1 MLDFYRVASLFTPE
15 ELQARAAAR
24 AFLEAEAA
32 PHIADWW
39 EQGIFPRHLVPQLGE
54 LGMIGAN
61 MPVEHGGGGASNTA
75 HGLIM
80 YELERIDSGLRSFA
94 SVQTGLVMYPILT
107 YGSES
112 QVRQY
117 LPGIARGELVGC
129 FALTEHDGG
138 SDPASMRT
146 TARRD
151 GGGDYVIDGAKM
163 WISYGNIADFV
174 LVWARGE
181 TGIMGFIV
189 PAGTPGLTANPVKR
203 KMSLRA
209 SDTSELVFDSV
220 RIPASHRLP
229 GAEGLSAPLSCLTQA
244 RFGIAWG
251 VLGALE
257 AVYSEALK
265 FAGSRVT
272 FGKPIAARQLV
283 QAKLVKMVSD
293 HTRGLLMAWRLA
305 RLKDEG
311 ALDYSQVSLAKRDN
325 VRAALEG
332 ARAARDILGGPG
344 ITLDHAAIRHMLNLE
359 TVDTYEGT
367 YDVHTLIVGR
377 KLTGHQAL
385 G

>member
-15 ELQARAAAR
+15 EMQVRAAAR

-32 PHIADWW
+32 PHVADWW
-39 EQGIFPRHLVPQLGE
+39 ERGLFPRHLVPKLGE

-61 MPVEHGGGGASNTA
+61 MPVEHGGGGASNAA

-94 SVQTGLVMYPILT
+94 SVQTGLIMYPILA
-107 YGSES
+107 YGSDS
-112 QVRQY
+112 QVRRY
-117 LPGIARGELVGC
+117 LPGVARGDLVGC

-138 SDPASMRT
+138 SDPAAMSA

-151 GGGDYVIDGAKM
+151 GGHYVIDGAKM
-163 WISYGNIADFV
+163 WISYGNIADFA

-189 PAGTPGLTANPVKR
+189 PAGTPGLAANPVKR

-209 SDTSELVFDSV
+209 SDTSELVFDGARV
-220 RIPASHRLP
+220 PASHRLP

-244 RFGIAWG
+244 RYGIAWG
-251 VLGALE
+251 ALGALE
-257 AVYSEALK
+257 AVYSEALE
-265 FAGSRVT
+265 FSASRVT

-283 QAKLVKMVSD
+283 QAKLVKMLGD

-344 ITLDHAAIRHMLNLE
+344 ITLDHAAIRHMLNME

>member
-39 EQGIFPRHLVPQLGE
+39 EQGVFPRHLVPQLGE

-61 MPVEHGGGGASNTA
+61 MPMEHGGGGASNTA

-94 SVQTGLVMYPILT
+94 SVQTGLIMYPILT
-107 YGSES
+107 YGSDS

-117 LPGIARGELVGC
+117 LPGVARGELAGC

-209 SDTSELVFDSV
+209 SDTSELVFDGV
-220 RIPASHRLP
+220 RVPASHRLP
-229 GAEGLSAPLSCLTQA
+229 GAEGPLRAPLVPDTGA
-244 RFGIAWG
+244 VRHR
-251 VLGALE
+251 LGRTRR
-257 AVYSEALK
+257 
-265 FAGSRVT
+265 AG
-272 FGKPIAARQLV
+272 G
-283 QAKLVKMVSD
+283 
-293 HTRGLLMAWRLA
+293 GL
-305 RLKDEG
+305 
-311 ALDYSQVSLAKRDN
+311 
-325 VRAALEG
+325 
-332 ARAARDILGGPG
+332 LGGPG
-344 ITLDHAAIRHMLNLE
+344 VRGQPRHLRKAHSRPPARPGQAGEDGKRPHPGPADGVAA
-359 TVDTYEGT
+359 GPPQ
-367 YDVHTLIVGR
+367 GR
-377 KLTGHQAL
+377 KRPGLLPGLAGQARQRTRRPGGRQGRQGTSWGDPEL
-385 G
+385 PWTTRRYATC

>member
-39 EQGIFPRHLVPQLGE
+39 ERGIFPRHLVPQLGE

-94 SVQTGLVMYPILT
+94 SVQTGLIMYPILT

-117 LPGIARGELVGC
+117 LPGVARGELAGC

-209 SDTSELVFDSV
+209 SDTSELVFDGV
-220 RIPASHRLP
+220 RVPASHRLP

-257 AVYSEALK
+257 AVYSEALE
-265 FAGSRVT
+265 FAASRVT

-344 ITLDHAAIRHMLNLE
+344 ITLDHTAIRHMLNLE

>member
-61 MPVEHGGGGASNTA
+61 MPVEHGGGGASNAA

-94 SVQTGLVMYPILT
+94 SVQTGLIMYPILT
-107 YGSES
+107 YGSDS

-117 LPGIARGELVGC
+117 LPGIARGELIGC

-163 WISYGNIADFV
+163 WISYGNIADFAV
-174 LVWARGE
+174 VWARGE

-209 SDTSELVFDSV
+209 SDTSELVFKDV
-220 RIPASHRLP
+220 RVPASHRLP

-257 AVYSEALK
+257 AVYSEALE
-265 FAGSRVT
+265 FAASRVT

>member
-1 MLDFYRVASLFTPE
+1 MLDFYHVASLFTPE
-15 ELQARAAAR
+15 ELQTKAAAR

-32 PHIADWW
+32 PYVADWW
-39 EQGIFPRHLVPQLGE
+39 ERSVFPRHLVPRLGE

-61 MPVEHGGGGASNTA
+61 LPGEHGGGASNAA

-80 YELERIDSGLRSFA
+80 YELERVDSGLRSFV

-107 YGSES
+107 YGSDR
-112 QVRQY
+112 QKRQY
-117 LPGIARGELVGC
+117 LPGIARGEMIGC
-129 FALTEHDGG
+129 FALTEHGGG
-138 SDPASMRT
+138 SDPASMST

-151 GGGDYVIDGAKM
+151 GDDYVIDGVKM
-163 WISYGNIADFV
+163 WISYGGIADFA
-174 LVWARGE
+174 LVWAKAPG
-181 TGIMGFIV
+181 GVAGFIV
-189 PAGTPGLTANPVKR
+189 PAGTPGLLANPVKH

-209 SDTSELVFDSV
+209 SDTSELVFDGV
-220 RIPASHRLP
+220 RVPASHRLP
-229 GAEGLSAPLSCLTQA
+229 GAKGISATLSCLTQG

-251 VLGALE
+251 ALGALE
-257 AVYSEALK
+257 AVYSEALE
-265 FAGSRVT
+265 FAGSRIT

-283 QAKLVKMVSD
+283 QAKLVKMLGD

-311 ALDYSQVSLAKRDN
+311 AMDYTQVSLAKRDN

-332 ARAARDILGGPG
+332 ARAAREILGGSG
-344 ITLDHAAIRHMLNLE
+344 ITLEHAAIRHMLNLE
-359 TVDTYEGT
+359 TVDTYEGA

-385 G
+385 E

>member
-15 ELQARAAAR
+15 ELQVRAAAR

-39 EQGIFPRHLVPQLGE
+39 EQGVFPRHLVPKLGG

-80 YELERIDSGLRSFA
+80 YELERIDSALRSFA

-117 LPGIARGELVGC
+117 LPGVARGELTGC

-151 GGGDYVIDGAKM
+151 GGDYVIDGAKM
-163 WISYGNIADFV
+163 WISYGNIADFA

-189 PAGTPGLTANPVKR
+189 PAGAPGLTANPVKR

-220 RIPASHRLP
+220 RVPASHRLP

-257 AVYSEALK
+257 AVYLEALE
-265 FAGSRVT
+265 FAASRVT

-283 QAKLVKMVSD
+283 QAKMVKMASD

-305 RLKDEG
+305 HLKDEG
-311 ALDYSQVSLAKRDN
+311 ALDYAQVSLAKRDN

-377 KLTGHQAL
+377 ELTGHQAL

>member
-1 MLDFYRVASLFTPE
+1 
-15 ELQARAAAR
+15 
-24 AFLEAEAA
+24 
-32 PHIADWW
+32 
-39 EQGIFPRHLVPQLGE
+39 
-54 LGMIGAN
+54 
-61 MPVEHGGGGASNTA
+61 
-75 HGLIM
+75 
-80 YELERIDSGLRSFA
+80 
-94 SVQTGLVMYPILT
+94 MYPILT

-112 QVRQY
+112 HVRQY
-117 LPGIARGELVGC
+117 LPGIARGELIGC

-209 SDTSELVFDSV
+209 SDTSELVFDGV
-220 RIPASHRLP
+220 RVPASHRLP

-257 AVYSEALK
+257 AVYSEALE
-265 FAGSRVT
+265 FAASRVT

-332 ARAARDILGGPG
+332 AQGRQGHPGGTRNYPGPHGDTPHAEPGDRRHLRRHLRRSHPDRGQKADRPPGPRLGLGPWKRPTAAARAGLQRRCAW
-344 ITLDHAAIRHMLNLE
+344 L
-359 TVDTYEGT
+359 
-367 YDVHTLIVGR
+367 
-377 KLTGHQAL
+377 
-385 G
+385 